1 MTRREKKIKKE
12 PRNRYTNKKG
22 GRIRNLEKKNKKKN
36 KNKNKNKEIPSS
48 ILDLCKNCNN
58 ILLRCNCSPESSKST
73 RSCCRFVMPS
83 VTSYTHA
90 SFRSRHRSQT
100 GRVEEHCIAHEK
112 FSWHEPHLF
121 PGFFSFFLLFCFVCI
136 VFMFVFVFV
145 KIKEKEKKRKKD
157 AY

>member
-1 MTRREKKIKKE
+1 MIRRKKKIKKGARTDLQIRKGE
-12 PRNRYTNKKG
+12 EKKEKKKG
-22 GRIRNLEKKNKKKN
+22 KKKG
-36 KNKNKNKEIPSS
+36 KKKKKKKIPSS
-48 ILDLCKNCNN
+48 ILALCKNCNN

-100 GRVEEHCIAHEK
+100 GRVEEHCIAHEN
-112 FSWHEPHLF
+112 FHDMSHIYFLF
-121 PGFFSFFLLFCFVCI
+121 FFSFFLLFCFVCI